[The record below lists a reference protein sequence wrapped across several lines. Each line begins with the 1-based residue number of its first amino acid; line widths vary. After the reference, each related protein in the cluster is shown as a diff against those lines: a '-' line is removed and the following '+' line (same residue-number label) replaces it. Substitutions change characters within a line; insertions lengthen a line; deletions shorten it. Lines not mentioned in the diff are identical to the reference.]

1 MKVTLR
7 QREKNGTVSLYLD
20 YYSKGRR
27 KYEYLDLYLVPEPV
41 NGKLSKE
48 ERDSNKK
55 NLALAELIRSKRHL
69 EIQTG
74 LYGFTDIEKSNG
86 SFISYVEKIAQ
97 QRSSSK
103 GNSDNWNSM
112 IRHLKIYSPFNTT
125 FAQINKDWLEG
136 YKSYLSSTAM
146 TPSRKRL
153 SQNSQS
159 AYYNKMRAALKQ
171 AFNDGLI
178 AKNPASEVV
187 SVKEGEVEKSFLLLE
202 ELQAMVDQKCDIPIL
217 KSAFLFSCLTG
228 LRWSDVEKLTWGDI
242 EQSPTLGYF
251 IRYKQQKTKVQET
264 LPISEQAYQIL
275 GEKGE
280 RTQKVFLGLT
290 YSAWNNLKLSQW
302 AMRSGI
308 TKKITFHSARHTFA
322 TLQLTLGTDI
332 YTVSKMLGHRDL
344 KHTQVY
350 AKVIDR
356 QKQEAANRI
365 KINL

>member
-7 QREKNGTVSLYLD
+7 QREKNGSISLYLD
-20 YYSKGRR
+20 YYSKGKR
-27 KYEYLDLYLVPEPV
+27 KYEYLDLYLLPEPA
-41 NGKLSKE
+41 NGKLQKE
-48 ERDSNKK
+48 QRDSNKK

-69 EIQTG
+69 EIQNG
-74 LYGFTDIEKSNG
+74 LYGFNDLEKSKG
-86 SFISYVEKIAQ
+86 SFIIYIEKLAQ
-97 QRSSSK
+97 ARDSSK
-103 GNSDNWNSM
+103 GNYDNWNSM
-112 IRHLKIYSPFNTT
+112 IKHLKMYSPYDIT
-125 FAQINKDWLEG
+125 FAQVNKEWLEG
-136 YKSYLSSTAM
+136 FKLYLSNIAV

-171 AFNDGLI
+171 AQKDGLI
-178 AKNPASEVV
+178 SKNPASEVV
-187 SVKEGEVEKSFLLLE
+187 SVKPGEVEKSFLLHE
-202 ELQAMVDQKCDIPIL
+202 ELQAMVDKPCDIPVL
-217 KSAFLFSCLTG
+217 RTAFIFSCLTG

-242 EQSPTLGYF
+242 EHSPSLGYF
-251 IRYKQQKTKVQET
+251 IRYRQQKTKAQET
-264 LPISEQAYQIL
+264 LPISQQAYQIL
-275 GEKGE
+275 GAKGE
-280 RTQKVFLGLT
+280 DHQKVFLGLT

-302 AMRSGI
+302 AMRAGI

-356 QKQEAANRI
+356 QKHEAANRI